1 MAACDMPGPLRHVKV
16 PLTLDEHAGWMGYG
30 RISSMQILEQSDPAI
45 LLFSVGAARVLGTL
59 VLCKSTS
66 STIFLEVLF
75 FGVFFFNDKFIFLFV
90 SADFALL
97 LWEPPPTNTPK
108 STETSKH
115 TSFTKTAFFK
125 GGPHPTAP
133 DYEICTTSSTNCTL
147 LVTRAVS
154 LKCRSCFSFK
164 LSHLI
169 YLVFVVAVNSSEL
182 CAPTI
187 L

>member
-75 FGVFFFNDKFIFLFV
+75 FGVFFFLTTSLFSYLFQQILLCYCGSHPQQTPQNRQKHPSTRPSPKRRFLKV
-90 SADFALL
+90 DHTPLHRTTKSALL
-97 LWEPPPTNTPK
+97 LPP
-108 STETSKH
+108 
-115 TSFTKTAFFK
+115 
-125 GGPHPTAP
+125 
-133 DYEICTTSSTNCTL
+133 I
-147 LVTRAVS
+147 V
-154 LKCRSCFSFK
+154 
-164 LSHLI
+164 
-169 YLVFVVAVNSSEL
+169 L
-182 CAPTI
+182 C